1 MEILDKLL
9 NLVER
14 LYGETAGYLED
25 QSDTQLWYNR
35 GYANGMVS
43 ALRTA
48 GYESKLGSRLVPDA
62 AGLHDEDRF
71 MAWTKAY
78 HHGFEMGEKETRE
91 VLPGQ

>member
-1 MEILDKLL
+1 METVEKLFK
-9 NLVER
+9 LVER

-48 GYESKLGSRLVPDA
+48 GYEDQLASRLSLDP
-62 AGLHDEDRF
+62 AGLHNEDRF
-71 MAWTKAY
+71 MVWTQAY

-91 VLPGQ
+91 VLPG